1 MKKISIEGT
10 INISTKGV
18 GYVENP
24 EGEED
29 IIIETVNLNK
39 ALNGDTVRIQIIS
52 DENEKPAGKVVSIL
66 NRSREQFVGNT
77 LLKDGKFLVIPDN
90 RRIHVNFELEES
102 DTHLLSENSKVLVKL
117 TEWQDGEEN
126 PKASLLKIFGRKG
139 EHEVEIQS
147 IIYEKGFQSEFEEEI
162 EAEASKLKSEWTP
175 IPESE
180 ISKRLDLRDKGV
192 FTIDPFDAKDFDD
205 ALHLKK
211 MDNGNFEIGIHIAD
225 VSHFVT
231 PKSKLDKE
239 AYERSFSVYLVD
251 RTIPMLPEILSNE
264 LCSLNPDEEKLAFSV
279 IFEVDKNVNLIS
291 KTFSKSLIQSK
302 KRFTYEEAQAVIDA
316 KSGPFSE
323 ELLILNDFAKILAE
337 RNQKAG
343 AINFE
348 SEEIKF
354 ELDQDGHPIKIIKK
368 ERLDTHKLVEEFMLL
383 ANREVAK
390 FIYQKNKE
398 RGDNQIGLMYR
409 IHDVPNQE
417 KIVQLAS
424 FLKAMGYHLPV
435 DEEGNITAKDLNDLF
450 SRIDGKPEESLIKTA
465 AIRTMSKALYSTENS
480 GHFGLAFEYYTHFT
494 SPIRRYPDLLVHRIL
509 QSFLTNKKLEK
520 EEILYFKNSADRS
533 SLREVSAVE
542 AERESI
548 KFKQAEYINDHLG
561 EIYDGVISGV
571 SAWGIY
577 VVISETLTEGMVHI
591 SKLGNDYFNL
601 DEKNYAIV
609 GEKTGARFSLGD
621 RVKVKVEEVDLDKK
635 NVNLILV
642 K

>member
-102 DTHLLSENSKVLVKL
+102 DTHFLSENSKVLVKL

-635 NVNLILV
+635 NVNLILA

>member
-1 MKKISIEGT
+1 MKKISIEGV
-10 INISTKGV
+10 ISISTKGV

-24 EGEED
+24 EGDED
-29 IIIETVNLNK
+29 IVIETINLNK
-39 ALNGDTVRIQIIS
+39 ALNGDTVRVQIIS
-52 DENEKPAGKVVSIL
+52 DENEKPAGKVVNIL
-66 NRSREQFVGNT
+66 NRSREQFVGST
-77 LLKDGKFLVIPDN
+77 VLKDGKFLVIPDN
-90 RRIHVNFELEES
+90 RRIHVNFDLSES
-102 DTHLLSENSKVLVKL
+102 DTSLLSENSKVLVKL
-117 TEWQDGEEN
+117 TEWQDDEEN

-147 IIYEKGFQSEFEEEI
+147 IIYEKGFQSEFEAEI

-175 IPESE
+175 IPKSE
-180 ISKRLDLRDKGV
+180 LSKRLDLRDKDV
-192 FTIDPFDAKDFDD
+192 FTIDPSDAKDFDD

-211 MDNGNFEIGIHIAD
+211 LDNGNFEIGVHIAD

-231 PKSKLDKE
+231 SKSKLDKE

-264 LCSLNPDEEKLAFSV
+264 LCSLNPNEEKLSFSV
-279 IFEVDKNVNLIS
+279 IFEVDKNVNLLS
-291 KTFSKSLIQSK
+291 KTFSKSIIQSK
-302 KRFTYEEAQAVIDA
+302 KRFTYEEAQAIIDA

-323 ELLILNDFAKILAE
+323 ELLILNDFAKILAD

-354 ELDQDGHPIKIIKK
+354 ELDKDGHPIKIIKK

-424 FLKAMGYHLPV
+424 FLKAMGYHLPI

-465 AIRTMSKALYSTENS
+465 AIRTMSKAIYSTENS

-571 SAWGIY
+571 SAWGVY

-601 DEKNYAIV
+601 DEKNYAII

-621 RVKVKVEEVDLDKK
+621 RIKVKVEEVDLDKK
-635 NVNLILV
+635 NVSLV
-642 K
+642 LAK

>member
-1 MKKISIEGT
+1 MKKISIEGV
-10 INISTKGV
+10 ISISTKGV

-24 EGEED
+24 EGDED
-29 IIIETVNLNK
+29 IVIETINLNK
-39 ALNGDTVRIQIIS
+39 ALNGDTVRVQIIS
-52 DENEKPAGKVVSIL
+52 DENEKPAGKVVNIL
-66 NRSREQFVGNT
+66 NRSREQFVGST
-77 LLKDGKFLVIPDN
+77 VLKDGKFLVIPDN
-90 RRIHVNFELEES
+90 RRIHVNFDLSES
-102 DTHLLSENSKVLVKL
+102 DTSLLSENSKVLVKL
-117 TEWQDGEEN
+117 TEWQDDEEN

-147 IIYEKGFQSEFEEEI
+147 IIYEKGFQSEFEAEI

-175 IPESE
+175 IPKSE
-180 ISKRLDLRDKGV
+180 LSKRLDLRDKDV
-192 FTIDPFDAKDFDD
+192 FTIDPSDAKDFDD

-211 MDNGNFEIGIHIAD
+211 LDNGNFEIGVHIAD

-231 PKSKLDKE
+231 SKSKLDKE

-264 LCSLNPDEEKLAFSV
+264 LCSLNPNEEKLSFSV
-279 IFEVDKNVNLIS
+279 IFEVDKNVNLLS
-291 KTFSKSLIQSK
+291 KTFSKSIIQSK
-302 KRFTYEEAQAVIDA
+302 KRFTYEEAQAIIDA

-323 ELLILNDFAKILAE
+323 ELLILNDFAKILAD

-354 ELDQDGHPIKIIKK
+354 ELDKDGHPIKIIKK

-424 FLKAMGYHLPV
+424 FLKAMGYHLPI

-465 AIRTMSKALYSTENS
+465 AIRTMSKAIYSTENS

-520 EEILYFKNSADRS
+520 EEVLYFKNSADRS

-571 SAWGIY
+571 SAWGVY

-601 DEKNYAIV
+601 DEKNYAII

-621 RVKVKVEEVDLDKK
+621 RIKVKVEEVDLDKK
-635 NVNLILV
+635 NVSLV
-642 K
+642 LAK